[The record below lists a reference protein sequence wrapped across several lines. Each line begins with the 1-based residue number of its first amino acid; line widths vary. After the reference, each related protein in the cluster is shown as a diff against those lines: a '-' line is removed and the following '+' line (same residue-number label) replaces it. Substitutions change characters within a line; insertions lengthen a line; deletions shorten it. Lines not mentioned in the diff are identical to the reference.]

1 MADHVQEILSHY
13 TSENPRNQDQHSFQ
27 RPKAEAM
34 KFLETIMAIYAGE
47 VQ

>member
-1 MADHVQEILSHY
+1 MADSC
-13 TSENPRNQDQHSFQ
+13 TRNSESLHQRESRNQDQHSFQ